1 MGKIR
6 FEEREWGQMMVVD
19 PYRAVAA
26 VVIVIIIGGV
36 IFVVRNRKLWKS
48 RLVKKYE

>member
-1 MGKIR
+1 
-6 FEEREWGQMMVVD
+6 MVVD
-19 PYRAVAA
+19 PCRAVAA
-26 VVIVIIIGGV
+26 VAIVILIGAA